1 MSIFYVKDGAPW
13 IPEAIN
19 PELAHLA
26 KAIVKT
32 CRLTFKLQLKTN
44 AIENAIKK
52 GDAPAMADLLQKALT
67 RNRAAYN
74 NDMAL
79 TGVSIGTVD
88 DGFFSDKD
96 AEFYKKQLAVLLDFA
111 AINCVVEAK
120 MFPLMANACEKTLNK
135 PISELLFF
143 SNQGT
148 PPAKQAPDEA
158 EAPAEEDAPEA

>member
-135 PISELLFF
+135 PINQVLFF
-143 SNQGT
+143 TNQT
-148 PPAKQAPDEA
+148 EILHEEEEEEA
-158 EAPAEEDAPEA
+158 AEETTEE

>member
-19 PELAHLA
+19 PELARLA

-74 NDMAL
+74 HDMSL
-79 TGVSIGTVD
+79 TGVSIGNVD
-88 DGFFSDKD
+88 DEFFADKD

-135 PISELLFF
+135 PINQVLFF
-143 SNQGT
+143 TNQT
-148 PPAKQAPDEA
+148 EILHEEEEEEA
-158 EAPAEEDAPEA
+158 AEEPTEE